1 MGDTVIEQYLIDG
14 MGHGTPVRRT
24 KAQAKAGGDGP
35 FMLDVG
41 VSSSLHLAK
50 SWGLVPQTAASR
62 RT

>member
-41 VSSSLHLAK
+41 VSSSLHLEHR
-50 SWGLVPQTAASR
+50 LF
-62 RT
+62 